1 MSGTIQ
7 SGAVPDENAPNV
19 VAESRRIRDL
29 TTIVVW
35 AARAAWL
42 MVAVVG
48 GEAIGQA
55 LEDRSRAL
63 QLAGTIGSWIG
74 WAVGAAALAVAGVTT
89 LTLAR
94 TVIPAS
100 LVVAVVALVGG
111 ADPGAGV
118 ALVVP
123 SAIATALVCSA
134 EFGRVFIQA
143 SSYGDEQ
150 RFGLRPPIGYLIAS
164 AASWLLTAPA
174 LVIAPLAWAGKAW
187 VVAVATTI
195 VAAAGLWLL
204 PIRWHQLARRW
215 LVLVPAG
222 VVVHDPVV
230 LNDTLMLPSRTIGSV
245 SLDEL
250 GVAGQTAADLTGP
263 TPGLAV
269 AISLVESTTAVFAAT
284 PSNPT
289 GRAIHLTALVVSP
302 TRPGSVIRAARA
314 CGYR

>member
-1 MSGTIQ
+1 M
-7 SGAVPDENAPNV
+7 PDGIAPLA
-19 VAESRRIRDL
+19 VAESRRIATL
-29 TTIVVW
+29 STIVVW
-35 AARAAWL
+35 AARFAWL
-42 MVAVVG
+42 VVAIVG

-55 LEDRSRAL
+55 LDDRSRAL
-63 QLAGTIGSWIG
+63 QHVGTIGSWVG
-74 WAVGAAALAVAGVTT
+74 WGVGAAALAVAGVAT

-123 SAIATALVCSA
+123 AAVATALVCSA

-143 SSYGDEQ
+143 SAYGDEQ

-164 AASWLLTAPA
+164 ATSWLFTASA
-174 LVIAPLAWAGKAW
+174 VVIAPLAWSGTAW
-187 VVAVATTI
+187 IVAVVATV

-204 PIRWHQLARRW
+204 PIRWHQLSRRW

-230 LNDTLMLPSRTIGSV
+230 LNDTLMMPTRTIVSV

-250 GVAGQTAADLTGP
+250 GTAGQTAADLTGP

-269 AISLVESTTAVFAAT
+269 EIALTDPTTAVYAAT
-284 PSNPT
+284 PREPT
-289 GRAIHLTALVVSP
+289 GRTIHLSALVVSP
-302 TRPGSVIRAARA
+302 TRPGAVVRAARA
-314 CGYR
+314 RGYG